1 MKAALYIL
9 AAFCAGI
16 ASAETAPARLNPPT
30 QLLPETELADLRV
43 AVSRCW
49 NVGSLSTEALRTKV
63 VVLVTINSDGR
74 PERMTLQGYEGGS
87 EAAAVQAFESA
98 RRAVIRCGAA
108 GFPLP
113 LTKDNP
119 RYEATMTFDP
129 TEMRIR

>member
-1 MKAALYIL
+1 MKAALYSF
-9 AAFCAGI
+9 AVFCAGI
-16 ASAETAPARLNPPT
+16 ASAETTPAPMNPPT

-63 VVLVTINSDGR
+63 VVRVTINSDGR

-87 EAAAVQAFESA
+87 EVAAVQAFEIA

-113 LTKDNP
+113 LTKDNQ
-119 RYEATMTFDP
+119 RYEATITFDP
-129 TEMRIR
+129 SEMRIR